1 MLLTPETV
9 TVIACAALVAAAT
22 YVFRVRPWLDEREI
36 KREMRGE
43 SVTSPA

>member
-1 MLLTPETV
+1 MFLAPDTM
-9 TVIACAALVAAAT
+9 IAIVFAALVAAAT

-36 KREMRGE
+36 KREMRCE